1 MNSYIEP
8 LDFKQ
13 VSTNQWMADTQFG
26 TFLIRKTGDNHFEA
40 YEENS
45 YIDIFDTMEDAIK
58 ACAEYYCGQVS
69 LLITEDG
76 IDILNHLDKSVFK
89 LNDTVEYLAEIYT
102 VTELDDEY
110 ITMDKDNNVL
120 HIDIVS
126 DEFKKIKL
134 KSRLVEF

>member
-26 TFLIRKTGDNHFEA
+26 TFLVRKTRDNHFEA

-58 ACAEYYCGQVS
+58 SCFDEYSGQVS
-69 LLITEDG
+69 PFITEEG
-76 IDILNHLDKSVFK
+76 MDILNYLDKSVFK
-89 LNDTVEYLAEIYT
+89 LNDTVEYLGERYV
-102 VTELDDEY
+102 VTGLNDDY
-110 ITMDKDNNVL
+110 ITMDNDNNAL

-126 DEFKKIKL
+126 DEFKNIKL